1 MLDAA
6 AHKKANNR
14 PGFSWPYLITLISYI
29 MTREEA
35 IAAATKYKLQAEV
48 IYEMDHNGCTP
59 EVALSE
65 WDIL

>member
-1 MLDAA
+1 
-6 AHKKANNR
+6 
-14 PGFSWPYLITLISYI
+14 

-48 IYEMDHNGCTP
+48 IYEMDHNGRTP
-59 EVALSE
+59 EEALSE